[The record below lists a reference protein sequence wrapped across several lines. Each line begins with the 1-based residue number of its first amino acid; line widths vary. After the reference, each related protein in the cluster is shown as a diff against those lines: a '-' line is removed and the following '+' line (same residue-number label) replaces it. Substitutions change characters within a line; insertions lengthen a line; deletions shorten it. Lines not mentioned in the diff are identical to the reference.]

1 MNTSTFSI
9 LSRLGLACW
18 LVLVAGTAVATP
30 AASCP
35 PAGHS
40 KASLLAL
47 KTKQFKLDDAS
58 QAPTL
63 ALALLPCLS
72 DPDPLLRDEI
82 GFEALQAL
90 MRNNQLNQPTLYQ
103 LRSALL
109 QQLKPDPNDQ
119 QGFAQPFAA
128 LMLAEVARADR
139 KQPFLSPQERQQMV
153 DAASTF
159 LTSVR
164 DYRGFDE
171 KSGWRHGVAHGADF
185 MLQLALNPA
194 LERAQQETILTALL
208 SQIAPA
214 KHAYQYSEGERLM
227 APLYY
232 LAMRA
237 PLSGTD
243 WQAWFTRLLAPFKA
257 APQNTQAKLTLRHNL
272 NGFLLPL
279 YFTLQESSDAEV
291 RKKLLPAVVLAL
303 KELG

>member
-1 MNTSTFSI
+1 MRTSTIST

-18 LVLVAGTAVATP
+18 LTLALGTAPGTAV
-30 AASCP
+30 ASCP

-40 KASLLAL
+40 KESLLVL
-47 KTKQFKLDDAS
+47 KAKQFKLDDGA
-58 QAPTL
+58 QAQTL

-90 MRNNQLNQPTLYQ
+90 MRSNQLNQPTLFK

-109 QQLKPDPNDQ
+109 LQLKPDANDK

-128 LMLAEVARADR
+128 LMLAEVARVDR
-139 KQPFLSPQERQQMV
+139 KQAFLSLEERQQMV
-153 DAASTF
+153 DAACTF
-159 LTSVR
+159 LSGVR

-194 LERAQQETILTALL
+194 LSREQHEAMLGALL

-214 KHAYQYSEGERLM
+214 KHAYQYGEGERLM
-227 APLYY
+227 TPVYY
-232 LAMRA
+232 LAIRSQ
-237 PLSGTD
+237 LSSVD
-243 WQAWFTRLLAPFKA
+243 WQAWFTRLLAPYKA
-257 APQNTQAKLTLRHNL
+257 AAQNTQAKLTLRHNL

-279 YFTLQESSDAEV
+279 YFSLQEGSDAEV